1 MIPVRRNIDTDELI
15 MWLDPSSPLSY
26 TGNEYSVSIA
36 SRGKNQFAGTT
47 DFTNTGPGVTARVWN
62 DTAAGIGNA
71 TVANEPLVTDP
82 DGNTLT
88 TAFIETVDSGTHF
101 LNCRIEV
108 VPPAPSNPNIKDKV
122 TYSLYVKQG
131 PGSDR
136 NIRISH
142 TNAGPSSTLVF
153 DFSTNTI
160 TSAIGVDDSGFENA
174 GGGWYRIWYTVEVTA
189 TTTLNNVQA
198 RTYIYL
204 LGPSDA
210 ISYTGNGT
218 SGVYIY
224 GPQWEQGVLSNYV
237 ERPAASEFKYFQ
249 NNKFVRT
256 ATDTTA
262 SNPKPYT
269 TTFEGTNFR
278 FNGILRGLYGG
289 ADIRTPF
296 RPNPD
301 NAALQDHSGFA
312 WVKLDKSSTPD
323 QGLGWSPNLKVFS
336 AIGSIG
342 GRSNNGVFGIEE
354 NGTSLVY
361 KMRCIKSAGGVTS
374 PVLQSSLFTD
384 LNGGWNLIAFSFDFA
399 ARTVYFYLNGVAV
412 GSDTIVDP
420 IASIN
425 GSTGSGTIGYFPV
438 SGQPYPSGQFKGLM
452 NIVGL
457 YNKKLDSSEQQKLYN
472 ATKYRFKQ

>member
-26 TGNEYSVSIA
+26 KSGEYSMSIA
-36 SRGKNQFAGTT
+36 GRGKNQFAGTT
-47 DFTNTGPGVTARVWN
+47 DFTNTGSGVTARVWN

-82 DGNTLT
+82 DGNTET
-88 TAFIETVDSGTHF
+88 TAFIETADPGSKF

-108 VPPAPSNPNIKDKV
+108 VPPSGLGSSVIDKI

-142 TNAGPSSTLVF
+142 TNAGPSATIVF
-153 DFSTNTI
+153 DFTTNTI
-160 TSAIGVDDSGFENA
+160 TSATGVDDSGSENA
-174 GGGWYRIWYTVEVTA
+174 GGGWYRIWYTDSVQ
-189 TTTLNNVQA
+189 TTSTLNNVQA

-204 LGPSDA
+204 LGPGDA

-249 NNKFVRT
+249 NNKFVRI
-256 ATDTTA
+256 ATDSTG

-269 TTFEGTNFR
+269 TTFEGTNFL
-278 FNGILRGLYGG
+278 FNGILKGFYAG

-312 WVKLDKSSTPD
+312 WVKLDRSSTPD
-323 QGLGWSPNLKVFS
+323 EGLAWSPNTKVFS
-336 AIGSIG
+336 AIGNIA

-361 KMRCIKSAGGVTS
+361 KMRCIRSTGGIIS
-374 PVLQSSLFTD
+374 PVLQSSLFAD
-384 LNGGWNLIAFSFDFA
+384 LDKNWHLIAFSFDFA
-399 ARTVYFYLNGVAV
+399 ARTVYFYLDGVTV
-412 GSDTIVDP
+412 GSETISDP
-420 IASIN
+420 IDSIN
-425 GSTGSGTIGYFPV
+425 GSTGAGTIGYFPV
-438 SGQPYPSGQFKGLM
+438 SGQAYPSGQFKGMM

-457 YNKKLDSSEQQKLYN
+457 YNKKLSATEQGALYN
-472 ATKYRFKQ
+472 ATKYRFV